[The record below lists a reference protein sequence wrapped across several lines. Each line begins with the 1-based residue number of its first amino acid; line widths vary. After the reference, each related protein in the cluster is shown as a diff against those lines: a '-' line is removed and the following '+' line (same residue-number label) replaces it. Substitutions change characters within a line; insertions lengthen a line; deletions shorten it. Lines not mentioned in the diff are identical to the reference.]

1 MMSSFFQ
8 TAWDWDPT
16 IVVGVMILALG
27 YAGLARFRFTRRS
40 LPYYAAILVLFL
52 ALASPLDALSD
63 DYLFSAHMLQHLLLI
78 LIVAPLI
85 LLGIPPQWWSRLLEW
100 KFADRAEKIL
110 SLPALS
116 WILGMGTLWIWH
128 TPVLYNLALAHENIH
143 TLEHLSFLVTAVIFW
158 WPVTVQP
165 VERRHM
171 GYSGMLIYLFAGALA
186 NTVLGIILTFA
197 PAGLYPE
204 YLHPEDSYHI
214 LSIIRGSWELDAQ
227 SDQQL
232 GGLLMWIPG
241 GLFFL
246 GAILS
251 VLARWFNEPED
262 DTFIQNYQGY
272 AQSVELGHLKN
283 IGK

>member
-1 MMSSFFQ
+1 MTSVFMR

-16 IVVGVMILALG
+16 IIAGILILALG
-27 YAGLARFRFTRRS
+27 YAGLARLHFTRRS
-40 LPYYAAILVLFL
+40 LLYFAAILVLLL
-52 ALASPLDALSD
+52 ALVSPLDALSD
-63 DYLFSAHMLQHLLLI
+63 DYLFSAHMLQHLILI
-78 LIVAPLI
+78 LIVAPLF

-100 KFADRAEKIL
+100 KLADRVEKIL
-110 SLPALS
+110 SQPVLS
-116 WILGMGTLWIWH
+116 WIIGMGTLWIWH
-128 TPVLYNLALAHENIH
+128 LPVLYNLALAHENIH

-165 VERRHM
+165 IERRRL

-197 PAGLYPE
+197 PVGLYPE
-204 YLHPEDSYHI
+204 YLHPEDTYHI
-214 LSIIRGSWELDAQ
+214 LSIIRGSWELDPQ

-232 GGLLMWIPG
+232 GGLLMWVPG

-262 DTFIQNYQGY
+262 DAFINNYQDY
-272 AQSVELGHLKN
+272 AHPMRLDHLEN
-283 IGK
+283 TGK

>member
-1 MMSSFFQ
+1 MTSVFMR

-16 IVVGVMILALG
+16 IIAGILILALG
-27 YAGLARFRFTRRS
+27 YAGLARLHFPRRS
-40 LPYYAAILVLFL
+40 LLYYAAILVLLL
-52 ALASPLDALSD
+52 ALVSPLDALSD
-63 DYLFSAHMLQHLLLI
+63 DYLFSAHMLQHLILI
-78 LIVAPLI
+78 LIVAPLF

-100 KFADRAEKIL
+100 KLADRVEKIL
-110 SLPALS
+110 SQPVLS
-116 WILGMGTLWIWH
+116 WIIGMGTLWIWH
-128 TPVLYNLALAHENIH
+128 LPVLYNLALAHENIH

-165 VERRHM
+165 IERRRL

-197 PAGLYPE
+197 PVGLYPE
-204 YLHPEDSYHI
+204 YLHPEDTYHI
-214 LSIIRGSWELDAQ
+214 LSIIRGSWELDPQ

-232 GGLLMWIPG
+232 GGLLMWVPG

-262 DTFIQNYQGY
+262 DAFIKNYQDY
-272 AQSVELGHLKN
+272 AQPMRLDHLEN
-283 IGK
+283 TGK

>member
-1 MMSSFFQ
+1 MTSVFMR

-16 IVVGVMILALG
+16 IIAGILILALG
-27 YAGLARFRFTRRS
+27 YAGLARLHFTRRS
-40 LPYYAAILVLFL
+40 LLYYAAILVLLL
-52 ALASPLDALSD
+52 ALVSPLDALSD
-63 DYLFSAHMLQHLLLI
+63 DYLFSAHMLQHLILI
-78 LIVAPLI
+78 LIVAPLF

-100 KFADRAEKIL
+100 KLADRVEKIL
-110 SLPALS
+110 SQPVLS

-128 TPVLYNLALAHENIH
+128 LPVLYILALAHENIH

-165 VERRHM
+165 IERRRL

-197 PAGLYPE
+197 PVGLYPE
-204 YLHPEDSYHI
+204 YLHPEDTYHI
-214 LSIIRGSWELDAQ
+214 LSIIRGSWELDPQ

-232 GGLLMWIPG
+232 GGLLMWVPG

-262 DTFIQNYQGY
+262 DAFINNYQDY
-272 AQSVELGHLKN
+272 AQPMRLDHLEN
-283 IGK
+283 TGK

>member
-1 MMSSFFQ
+1 MTSVFMR

-16 IVVGVMILALG
+16 IIAGILILALG
-27 YAGLARFRFTRRS
+27 YAGLARLHFTRRS
-40 LPYYAAILVLFL
+40 LLYYAAILVLLL
-52 ALASPLDALSD
+52 ALVSPLDALSD
-63 DYLFSAHMLQHLLLI
+63 DYLFSAHMLQHLILI
-78 LIVAPLI
+78 LIVAPLF

-100 KFADRAEKIL
+100 KLADRVEKIL
-110 SLPALS
+110 SQPVLS

-128 TPVLYNLALAHENIH
+128 LPVLYNLALAHENIH

-165 VERRHM
+165 IERRRL

-197 PAGLYPE
+197 PVGLYPE
-204 YLHPEDSYHI
+204 YLHPEDTYHI
-214 LSIIRGSWELDAQ
+214 LSIIRGSWELDPQ

-232 GGLLMWIPG
+232 GGLLMWVPG

-262 DTFIQNYQGY
+262 DAFINNYQDY
-272 AQSVELGHLKN
+272 AQPMRLDHLEN
-283 IGK
+283 TGK

>member
-1 MMSSFFQ
+1 MTSVFMR

-16 IVVGVMILALG
+16 IIAGILILALG
-27 YAGLARFRFTRRS
+27 YAGLARLHFTRRS
-40 LPYYAAILVLFL
+40 LLYYAAILVLLL
-52 ALASPLDALSD
+52 ALVSPLDALSD
-63 DYLFSAHMLQHLLLI
+63 DYLFSAHMLQHLILI
-78 LIVAPLI
+78 LIVAPLF

-100 KFADRAEKIL
+100 KLADRVEKIL
-110 SLPALS
+110 SQPVLS

-128 TPVLYNLALAHENIH
+128 LPVLYNLALAHENIH
-143 TLEHLSFLVTAVIFW
+143 TLEHLSFLGTAVIFW

-165 VERRHM
+165 IERRRL

-197 PAGLYPE
+197 PVGLYPE
-204 YLHPEDSYHI
+204 YLHPEDTYHI
-214 LSIIRGSWELDAQ
+214 LSIIRGSWELDPQ

-232 GGLLMWIPG
+232 GGLLMWVPG

-262 DTFIQNYQGY
+262 DAFINNYQDY
-272 AQSVELGHLKN
+272 AQPMRLDHLEN
-283 IGK
+283 TGK